1 MSVEVHV
8 ADEGVRG
15 VDGGGMGKGRIRR
28 AEGSEVSVS
37 SKAMILFQRLQF
49 REKGK

>member
-1 MSVEVHV
+1 M
-8 ADEGVRG
+8 EGVRG
-15 VDGGGMGKGRIRR
+15 GNGGAWEDRIQRG
-28 AEGSEVSVS
+28 EESKVSVS